1 MRYVDP
7 KGKDVWDFLGGVV
20 HSIGLN
26 LSFGLANTNTKFVS
40 NASHYNAGR
49 NVGDVVSI
57 IVGAAET
64 LIGGTE
70 AAAGA
75 EGTVVTSGTGSLV
88 TVPMAIQGVATAAHG
103 VGVTVTAAK
112 SLGKQE
118 GRLSE
123 ASSSNGRSSS
133 SSGNGTAET
142 TKTIQSP
149 GKDGATSKH
158 IIETESKGNTVSKTH
173 KVTDQKGNTI
183 HQHQDFVPQN
193 LLKGEKANTRQFP
206 DEWVKYP
213 NINTK

>member
-1 MRYVDP
+1 M
-7 KGKDVWDFLGGVV
+7 
-20 HSIGLN
+20 
-26 LSFGLANTNTKFVS
+26 S

-57 IVGAAET
+57 IVGAAEA

-70 AAAGA
+70 AVAGTG
-75 EGTVVTSGTGSLV
+75 GTVV
-88 TVPMAIQGVATAAHG
+88 
-103 VGVTVTAAK
+103 
-112 SLGKQE
+112 
-118 GRLSE
+118 
-123 ASSSNGRSSS
+123 
-133 SSGNGTAET
+133 TAET